1 MSTVY
6 LKLAMPSYKG
16 MKEAVS
22 LIHRMCYVIY
32 FLHLPYAQEFRDL
45 FRKGNVPVLGNIQL
59 TFRAGVIHNI

>member
-1 MSTVY
+1 MRHVY
-6 LKLAMPSYKG
+6 CISEIGNG

-32 FLHLPYAQEFRDL
+32 CSTFALCPGLRDL